1 MPEQIVSYRLIASTT
16 GLADLQ
22 LFRQE
27 LAAIKESQAGFR
39 ADTGFSQAQRDN
51 LRATRQDFSGLE
63 FQILGLTDAIK
74 VLSTNLD
81 TLGTKGSGSGK
92 KIKDGF
98 TGIDPTIA
106 DVVRSVRTL
115 LTEFQNGGIQAGEF
129 NTKMGQAKAQ
139 LLALREENSLGTRE
153 LQAVSAAL
161 NIVAKNYGQANTA
174 SSPYLAGLKAQKAAM
189 QDNRAAAVEMNQQV
203 MQSRRAWQDE
213 ALSDEQVVA
222 VMKVHAEAAQRQIAL
237 LTQQR
242 EAIVALGVPTREE
255 AAMMQQLTLEI
266 DRYSL
271 ASQRA
276 NATMNSAQGRITKGS
291 LAAGVRDGTGAAN
304 AAAVPAVNE
313 LTAATE
319 RLVTQQKAGTITG
332 ETLITSLKAEETA
345 LRASYSAL
353 QAQIEAKTRNS
364 TLTLEEAGNVV
375 RLVATQDTYTAAL
388 ARVRAALT
396 QAGGMSAETAA
407 LKASTTETE
416 RLINAEKARL
426 LTRQQ
431 LNAALTGQ
439 VTSQKSALLAIESEM
454 TALKNLSSLDVQQVE
469 RLAQLTRAQS
479 EYTAALAGTV
489 AAQERSAAMSARAAF
504 AGGAGLRANVG
515 NLGMAASF
523 ISPQAGMLG
532 MLATLPPTIAG
543 VAALGVAIGGVV
555 KLTKDGEGEAK
566 ALQQAYLI
574 MTANGIQNIKGIDT
588 SLNDMVNHGS
598 DAEKMFSKAEL
609 ATALASLARGG
620 VKGADAMKDLR
631 VSVQLAAAEHI
642 SLDDATKR
650 LYGNLQHFGLEAD
663 QAAGFGDKLARASH
677 LSMASMDE
685 LSKGLNVAGQT
696 FKESGFS
703 IDELLG
709 ALVSAARKGMDPAT
723 VGATGLRNALM
734 AIQHPSDQA
743 KADFAALGV
752 ALQDS
757 NGHARSGH
765 DIFTELQSI
774 LSSTGPV
781 YNKLTGNLITHTDAV
796 KMIFD
801 IYKTR
806 GATAFMSV
814 LGDIKS
820 VDDEIGNSKGF
831 LQEYSSTV
839 VGGLQ
844 GAQQRLD
851 AAVKNLSGT
860 FNTLFVPALTTVVK
874 WVASGVSTLNDFV
887 GQVAHAHSG
896 VEQFAMLKISSD
908 DSPVMVFLKDVH
920 NVVEG
925 ISGALDT
932 VQKKLE
938 DIGNATG
945 LRKVGDALVTA
956 FPALGD
962 EAQRNQLAQDQA
974 KQEIDAATKQL
985 VVLKA
990 ELAKLAADPKNK
1002 VVPGAQKPLIDNVL
1016 TAGKPAP
1023 VSRVQEV
1030 EQAIKAV
1037 EATLAAQQATLKKL
1051 QDASGT
1057 GGGFVADAST
1067 LPLKTGDRLADT
1079 LVDYCA
1085 KWVRLSLDHANPQM
1099 KAAIDNLFQS
1109 NPFKGQDPSADSAKR
1124 NFQSANLL
1132 HPYTGINDL
1141 KPGDTVF
1148 FDHNHVG
1155 VYLGNGMVRG
1165 NNEVTYKANGGTY
1178 TNGKADNNANPVGDV
1193 YIGNLDHGHVAG
1205 FVRLSEVADKY
1216 GVALGRDGHAAPAP
1230 APTPAASTTPPRE
1243 HDPSWKAPPATIQT
1257 QFKDLQQQ
1265 YAEGTLKVEAYHKAL
1280 EALIAQAKKLEATQQ
1295 YGSKAWHATADLII
1309 AAEGALKRHTAS
1321 TSKYGQV
1328 YDQLQAQ
1335 LSVAKSIRADGGTAD
1350 TYLTALGSVHSGAEA
1365 AAATELAANGR
1376 SAKYKRLLDLATS
1389 TQKQINAINKQAAST
1404 DQSQALEQANFQK
1417 TLDRDLA
1424 SNKISSAQATL
1435 AAMQKARDA
1444 QLALD
1449 KGSAAAELTTEQSR
1463 GQGILQA
1470 QRAVLAKQRDQAIQ
1484 GARDAA
1490 EASRLQAIKTYGGE
1504 KAIPANRLKE
1514 IHDIA
1519 QSAIDTAWSTFN
1531 SGSQAAQSELDQ
1543 RLAQAGDRLKTQNAD
1558 RAVQSANF
1566 QKTVTRQLAEGQ
1578 ISAAQATVKS
1588 MEATRDADLKSAKD
1602 NAAQRVLIEQGQ
1614 GKAIVQAH
1622 QAVLNQQKLLTI
1634 QGAKDTAATTLA
1646 EQEKIYGKGKV
1657 PKDVLDS
1664 IKAVQTTIIQGA
1676 RDTYAGELAAVKAG
1690 QQERLTAAL
1699 EAQSTR
1705 NDLLQKNQ
1713 LAADQALAE
1722 NQTTLSKTQAQAVL
1736 DGYTVALQGAGQNA
1750 AAILKV
1756 ERDSSAS
1763 RLAAMNA
1770 LSAAEV
1776 QAQITALEQKRNKEM
1791 NAEGV
1796 TAAKRRALWA
1806 SYGQQIAALDD
1817 GLIIKQQANA
1827 QTVRDAVRK
1836 AADAATKGLS
1846 EVKRGYQDA
1855 ADTFSQKLMS
1865 GAEIS
1870 DKDVTDYLRSLSD
1883 LWEQAGKAGVKGNAQ
1898 IQELAALAKQLAD
1911 PTLIYGIQQA
1921 ALAYNDFWT
1930 KQDVRY
1936 GKGDVAADSALRQS
1950 YGSGQNGLEA
1960 AMLGSGANVKLL
1972 GDPQAA
1978 LADLDQF
1985 NKAAADR
1992 IRRVYADELKEFQ
2005 TYHDGLNASILET
2018 TTAAYARIKQS
2029 MQDEQDVADDASTTV
2044 ECLTDMLGRVV
2055 ANGLDPRTSGYV
2067 QLLDEIIAK
2076 GGQAGDAAQQVKNNL
2091 DALIDVTQ
2099 DLQQAPSMLKV
2110 LGAADAFTPG
2120 ATGDFYNDGALGA
2133 PDSGPDP
2140 SVTQALQG
2148 QLDSQRAAGLKELT
2162 DAALKAR
2169 AAEDQLSGDGKDLAN
2184 VLSEIDSRAQGAKT
2198 ALEALPATKLQ
2209 LQLNGLERQHGV
2221 GNIGDLGYANQK
2233 EQLQRDLENAQYA
2246 VSSAHLAGAALEAA
2260 QLQHEDRLTQ
2270 IHADG
2275 EAARKAVT
2283 DKATADRQ
2291 AVYLAD
2297 NKTQL
2302 DTLEFN
2308 HQQRTIGDAT
2318 YYAQKAELERKA
2330 AYLTYYSSKMEAA
2343 DWRAFQTELTRITR
2357 EGITD
2362 RQALTDK
2369 ATADRQAGYVADNQ
2383 AELAT
2388 LEFNHGQKK
2397 VLDSDY
2403 YDQRDALQRKAAYLT
2418 YYNSKMELSDWRA
2431 FQAELTRIERQG
2443 VTDRQALGSHTSNK
2457 KTDPLDDSKKSIDAL
2472 KESYRQ
2478 GTTAAQDFWDQ
2489 AQKLIDGL
2497 DLQAA
2502 AAEKV
2507 GNTRLAEGYRQ
2518 QEAALRE
2525 LMGPLGQA
2533 LEEIHKYKVWV
2544 EEAGGA
2550 LGSLFRALGDGERDY
2565 DQFGKKLN
2573 TPWKDLAANIDGA
2586 VKAYATFDSVATDV
2600 AKLIAS
2606 GGSDIGS
2613 WVHLAATV
2621 ISSIADALSGFQK
2634 AKAQVAQM
2642 QEDFR
2647 SQFTFVNGEDFAK
2660 TYTRSRGFFA
2670 DLFGGGPE
2678 VVQEIDKVGV
2688 VFAKTMDSAFG
2699 TGIKDGLKNALMKND
2714 FSEFSKSLK
2723 ESVFGGV
2730 VDGITDAFK
2739 SEVLNSV
2746 IGPAIKAWAA
2756 AMKTPG
2762 TEDDAAAMQ
2771 GLKDAVGTAEQ
2782 LGQQYYSQ
2790 VQPLINGLKDSWG
2803 LDDNGQT
2810 ASSSSS
2816 GGTTFG
2822 SVPSAVQVA
2831 MPTQWMDGCS
2841 LLDIA
2846 SKRIDGASVR
2856 DEASSIRTD
2865 AAITR
2870 FEQALAAATRS
2881 GSGSSTLPLR

>member
-27 LAAIKESQAGFR
+27 LAAIRESQAGFR

-74 VLSTNLD
+74 VLSTSVD
-81 TLGTKGSGSGK
+81 TLSTKGSGTGK

-98 TGIDPTIA
+98 TGIDPTIV

-242 EAIVALGVPTREE
+242 EAIAALGVPTREE
-255 AAMMQQLTLEI
+255 AAMMRQLTLEI

-276 NATMNSAQGRITKGS
+276 NATINSANGKITRGG

-319 RLVTQQKAGTITG
+319 RLVTQQKAGTITS

-345 LRASYSAL
+345 LRANYSAL

-364 TLTLEEAGNVV
+364 TLSLEEAGNVV
-375 RLVATQDTYTAAL
+375 RLVATQDTYTTAL

-439 VTSQKSALLAIESEM
+439 VTSQKAALTAIESEM
-454 TALKNLSSLDVQQVE
+454 VALKNLSTLDVQQVE

-555 KLTKDGEGEAK
+555 KLTKDGESEAK

-574 MTANGIQNIKGIDT
+574 MTANGIQNLKGID
-588 SLNDMVNHGS
+588 SALNDMVNHGS

-752 ALQDS
+752 TLQDA

-765 DIFTELQSI
+765 DIFTELQAI
-774 LSSTGPV
+774 LSSTSPV

-896 VEQFAMLKISSD
+896 VEQFAMLKISPD

-962 EAQRNQLAQDQA
+962 EAQRNQLAQAQA

-1002 VVPGAQKPLIDNVL
+1002 IVPGAQKPLIDNVL
-1016 TAGKPAP
+1016 TTGKPPP

-1037 EATLAAQQATLKKL
+1037 EATLATQQATLKKL
-1051 QDASGT
+1051 QGASGV
-1057 GGGFVADAST
+1057 GGGFVGDANT

-1079 LVDYCA
+1079 IVDYCS
-1085 KWVRLSLDHANPQM
+1085 KWVRISLGNANPQM
-1099 KAAIDNLFQS
+1099 AATLNKLFAA
-1109 NPFKGQDPSADSAKR
+1109 SADDSKR
-1124 NFQSANLL
+1124 NFDKAGLL
-1132 HPYTGINDL
+1132 HAYTGIGDL

-1148 FDHNHVG
+1148 YDKNHVG
-1155 VYLGNGMVRG
+1155 VYIGNGMVRG
-1165 NNEVTYKANGGTY
+1165 NNETTYLKNGGKFDA
-1178 TNGKADNNANPVGDV
+1178 NHNPLNNASPVGDV
-1193 YIGNLDHGHVAG
+1193 YITSLGNPAG

-1216 GVALGRDGHAAPAP
+1216 GVPLGRDGHAAPVP

-1389 TQKQINAINKQAAST
+1389 TQKQINALNKQAAST

-1470 QRAVLAKQRDQAIQ
+1470 QRAILAKQRDQAIQ

-1634 QGAKDTAATTLA
+1634 QGAKDTAAATLA

-1664 IKAVQTTIIQGA
+1664 IKAVQTTTIQGA

-1736 DGYTVALQGAGQNA
+1736 DGYAVALQGAGQNA

-1756 ERDSSAS
+1756 ERDSSVS

-1776 QAQITALEQKRNKEM
+1776 QAQVTALEQKRNKEM

-1796 TAAKRRALWA
+1796 TAAERRALWA

-1817 GLIIKQQANA
+1817 GLTIKQQANA
-1827 QTVRDAVRK
+1827 QTVQEAVRK

-1921 ALAYNDFWT
+1921 ALAYNDFWA
-1930 KQDVRY
+1930 KQDMRY

-1972 GDPQAA
+1972 SDPQAA

-1985 NKAAADR
+1985 NKDAADR

-2044 ECLTDMLGRVV
+2044 ESLTDMLGRVV

-2076 GGQAGDAAQQVKNNL
+2076 GGQAGDAAQLVKDNL
-2091 DALIDVTQ
+2091 DALVNATQ

-2184 VLSEIDSRAQGAKT
+2184 VLSEIDSRALGAKT
-2198 ALEALPATKLQ
+2198 ALDALPATKLQ
-2209 LQLNGLERQHGV
+2209 LQLNGLERQHG
-2221 GNIGDLGYANQK
+2221 GGMIGDLGYANQK
-2233 EQLQRDLENAQYA
+2233 EQLQRDLENAQYV
-2246 VSSAHLAGAALEAA
+2246 VSSAHLTGAALEAA

-2275 EAARKAVT
+2275 ETARKAVT

-2291 AVYLAD
+2291 AVLLAD

-2308 HQQRTIGDAT
+2308 HQQRVIGDAT

-2357 EGITD
+2357 QGITD

-2369 ATADRQAGYVADNQ
+2369 ATADRQAGYVADTQ

-2403 YDQRDALQRKAAYLT
+2403 YDQRDALERKAAYLT

-2443 VTDRQALGSHTSNK
+2443 ITDRQALGSHTSNK
-2457 KTDPLDDSKKSIDAL
+2457 KTDPLEDSKKSIEAL

-2489 AQKLIDGL
+2489 AQRLIESL
-2497 DLQAA
+2497 ELQAA
-2502 AAEKV
+2502 AADKV
-2507 GNTRLAEGYRQ
+2507 GNSRLADGYRQ
-2518 QEAALRE
+2518 QAAALRE

-2533 LEEIHKYKVWV
+2533 LEEIHQYKAWV
-2544 EEAGGA
+2544 DEAGGA
-2550 LGSLFRALGDGERDY
+2550 LGSFFHALGDGERDY

-2613 WVHLAATV
+2613 WMHLAATV

-2642 QEDFR
+2642 KEDFQ

-2678 VVQEIDKVGV
+2678 VVQEVDKLGV
-2688 VFAKTMDSAFG
+2688 TFAKTMDSAFG

-2714 FSEFSKSLK
+2714 FSQFSNTLK

-2762 TEDDAAAMQ
+2762 TEDDAAAVQ

-2803 LDDNGQT
+2803 LDDNGQV
-2810 ASSSSS
+2810 ADSSSSS
-2816 GGTTFG
+2816 GTTFG
-2822 SVPSAVQVA
+2822 SVPSAVQLAV
-2831 MPTQWMDGCS
+2831 PTPFIDACN
-2841 LLDIA
+2841 LIDTA